1 MPSRHVVR
9 PPYPEGLMKIWRECL
24 SGHTQRVS
32 SVCALPDGGIV
43 SGSWDGTLR
52 IWQSNGDC
60 KVLTVPGEGRHVEL
74 IQQQVL
80 SICVANGNI
89 VIGSADNNVRV
100 WDYEKLK
107 VLSGHDGW
115 VICVCA
121 LPGQSEGSTERI
133 VSGSTD
139 TTLRVWNPD
148 TDECEVLMGHTG
160 GVTSVCVAGGR
171 IVSGSKD
178 TTLRIWNSDG
188 TCKVVEGHTAGVNSV
203 CVANGRI
210 VSGSDDRTIRVWDYD
225 GRCLNVLG
233 RNREFFNIICALPN
247 GNIVSGSTD
256 VLNRDANIL
265 RVWDSSY
272 NKLLK
277 VHLEKDTY
285 ITSILAINDDEFV
298 TGYNNYSVAG
308 DETFE
313 IAKWNIRNL
322 DTIPSEQSF
331 LRSLFSRQTNRVAPL
346 PSLTQSA
353 KVAPAPFEGGR
364 RKVTRKT
371 RKNKRK
377 KSRRR

>member
-1 MPSRHVVR
+1 
-9 PPYPEGLMKIWRECL
+9 
-24 SGHTQRVS
+24 
-32 SVCALPDGGIV
+32 
-43 SGSWDGTLR
+43 
-52 IWQSNGDC
+52 
-60 KVLTVPGEGRHVEL
+60 
-74 IQQQVL
+74 
-80 SICVANGNI
+80 
-89 VIGSADNNVRV
+89 
-100 WDYEKLK
+100 
-107 VLSGHDGW
+107 
-115 VICVCA
+115 
-121 LPGQSEGSTERI
+121 
-133 VSGSTD
+133 
-139 TTLRVWNPD
+139 
-148 TDECEVLMGHTG
+148 
-160 GVTSVCVAGGR
+160 
-171 IVSGSKD
+171 
-178 TTLRIWNSDG
+178 
-188 TCKVVEGHTAGVNSV
+188 
-203 CVANGRI
+203 
-210 VSGSDDRTIRVWDYD
+210 
-225 GRCLNVLG
+225 
-233 RNREFFNIICALPN
+233 
-247 GNIVSGSTD
+247 VSGSTD

-353 KVAPAPFEGGR
+353 KVASAKVFPFEGGR